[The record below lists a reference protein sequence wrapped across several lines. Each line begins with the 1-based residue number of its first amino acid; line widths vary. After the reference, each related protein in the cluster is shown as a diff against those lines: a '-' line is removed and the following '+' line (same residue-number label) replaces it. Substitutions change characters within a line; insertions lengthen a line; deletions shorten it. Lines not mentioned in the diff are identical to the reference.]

1 MRNLTKP
8 RPRQPSTVETA
19 ILFENP
25 TIVTLFIYT
34 QRDWFEKHRNL
45 TQGICAKCI
54 RDPYLIKLAMALKR
68 IQKVSFCLLI
78 SSCHPALQLVR

>member
-1 MRNLTKP
+1 VRNLTKP
-8 RPRQPSTVETA
+8 QPSTVETA
-19 ILFENP
+19 VLFENT

-54 RDPYLIKLAMALKR
+54 IDPYLIKLAMALKR
-68 IQKVSFCLLI
+68 IQKVSCLLI